1 MTNGQNTIPL
11 ATSIKDTLL
20 DDVTTL
26 LAKQAAKKMMDDQK
40 EENKFNAIKQAIEVT
55 LVDQIATFLSKTA
68 VEKFFDD
75 EKKKEATDTKK
86 ILDEYSLFVDMF
98 RGSSNEMYLL
108 EEFRENGEEH
118 NLVDSEELLTDR
130 KSPILYS
137 ISNMDLQSDRVQ
149 EKKMP
154 TSFQKNPTGKGKVSF
169 SIPNGKNPTDWEIVS
184 SSFGVAEKTVNGQDR
199 QIDPSM
205 DFIERAIN
213 IVGLID
219 NKD

>member
-1 MTNGQNTIPL
+1 MPL

-86 ILDEYSLFVDMF
+86 ILEEYSLFADSVKQDMF

-205 DFIERAIN
+205 DFIERAID
-213 IVGLID
+213 IVGLIE